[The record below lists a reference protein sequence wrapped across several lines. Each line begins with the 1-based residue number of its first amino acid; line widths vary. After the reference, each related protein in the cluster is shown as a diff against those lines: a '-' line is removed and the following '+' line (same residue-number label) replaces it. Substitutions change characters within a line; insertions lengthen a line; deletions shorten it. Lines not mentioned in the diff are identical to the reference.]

1 MSKYFFYSKND
12 PSKEPISSTTSN
24 SRLKAAKYFS
34 IIKNMPLKKFLS
46 IFTINK

>member
-1 MSKYFFYSKND
+1 MRKYFFYSKND
-12 PSKEPISSTTSN
+12 PNKEPISSTMST

-34 IIKNMPLKKFLS
+34 IIKDMSLKKFLS